1 MTPLISIAVAI
12 IADGDKLSKKAKK
25 TTDDPVKA
33 RIAQLHSELTR
44 EEYKAAVSQ
53 PVKETITA
61 GKSLLNLGQRF
72 SNWLGSLV
80 KSQ

>member
-1 MTPLISIAVAI
+1 M
-12 IADGDKLSKKAKK
+12 KK
-25 TTDDPVKA
+25 TQATNHEDPIKA
-33 RIAQLHSELTR
+33 RIAQLHSELTK
-44 EEYKAAVSQ
+44 EEYKSAVSQ
-53 PVKETITA
+53 PIKETITA